1 MSEGDAPPLVQADDV
16 SKTFGSGERAV
27 VAVHDLTR
35 TVAPGA
41 RIAVTGP
48 SGSGKS
54 TLVHLFAGLEK
65 PTTGTVSWPGLT
77 TGQGRP
83 AHQIGLVFQGPS
95 LLPPLS
101 VLENVALPLVLQGM
115 GEAEAHERAHDAL
128 RELDL
133 DALAAK
139 LPEEIS
145 GGQAQRVAIARV
157 LATKTR
163 LIMADEPTGQLD
175 HATSE
180 HVVEVLIEA
189 ADRLGAALVIAT
201 HDLLVVQRLP
211 TRWLVRDGNVLTMS
225 PAAGALS

>member
-1 MSEGDAPPLVQADDV
+1 MSGADSLPLVRADDV

-35 TVAPGA
+35 SVAPGA

-54 TLVHLFAGLEK
+54 TLVHLFAGLET
-65 PTTGTVSWPGLT
+65 PTTGTITWPGLT
-77 TGQGRP
+77 TGRTRP

-115 GEAEAHERAHDAL
+115 AEAAAHELAHEAL
-128 RELDL
+128 RDL
-133 DALAAK
+133 DMDTLAAK

-145 GGQAQRVAIARV
+145 GGQAQRVAIARAV
-157 LATKTR
+157 ATKPR

-175 HATSE
+175 HSTAE

-189 ADRLGAALVIAT
+189 ADRIGAALVIAT

-211 TRWLVRDGNVLTMS
+211 SRWLVRDGNVMTMT

>member
-1 MSEGDAPPLVQADDV
+1 VLPLVQADDV

-157 LATKTR
+157 LATKPR